1 MADTP
6 IIVLNNGVEQ
16 WNQWRIENHH
26 KPCSLARQN
35 LSRGYFYEADFR
47 GVDLSDANLS
57 GACLIGAN
65 LQGANLSGA
74 NLSDAYVDDANFRKA
89 NLIGA
94 NLTGTDIQKADLR
107 EALLPA
113 AYDQTAYNQPMPE
126 RGKELASVQAETPQA
141 EAQFATTASGPTGVA
156 IAPKEIHVLSGSVG
170 EHSKGDGPSESSAR
184 KFKKRLVVWMPASA
198 MAAITAITT
207 ISLIPNG
214 LLTPSFTAATNRET
228 PVDTVEEVSNE
239 RIDKSTLNDR
249 FKAEAG
255 TASQSAVE
263 QLSLVNA
270 LPGASQ
276 VWAVATHIRPDGQI
290 WVMSGNADGQIKIW
304 DGRTGETLHTLAEH
318 NDTIRTLAVSS
329 TGDRLVSGS
338 GDGIKVWQP
347 ETGELLY
354 ELPAEAGSPVWSVAI
369 SSDNRTFISGDYS
382 GNITAWDME
391 TGEQQYT
398 TNVKAPVWSVAI
410 APDSQSF
417 VSGSS
422 DRTIR
427 QWDLAN
433 GRLLQEFSG
442 HEDDVRAVAISA
454 DGETI
459 ASGSWDSTIKLWD
472 LDSGELKTTL
482 RGHSDRVVSLAIS
495 PDSNTL
501 ASSSVDNTLKMWDI
515 PSQQLINTLDNSDNW
530 VLTVAFDLKEGTL
543 VSGGKDQTIKL
554 WQ

>member
-1 MADTP
+1 
-6 IIVLNNGVEQ
+6 
-16 WNQWRIENHH
+16 
-26 KPCSLARQN
+26 
-35 LSRGYFYEADFR
+35 
-47 GVDLSDANLS
+47 
-57 GACLIGAN
+57 
-65 LQGANLSGA
+65 
-74 NLSDAYVDDANFRKA
+74 DANFQKA

-94 NLTGTDIQKADLR
+94 NLTGTDMRKADLR

-113 AYDQTAYNQPMPE
+113 AYDQAAYNQQMSE
-126 RGKELASVQAETPQA
+126 RGKELASVQAKTPQAKAPQANSPKA
-141 EAQFATTASGPTGVA
+141 EAQFTTTASGPIGVA
-156 IAPKEIHVLSGSVG
+156 IAPKEIHVSSGSVG
-170 EHSKGDGPSESSAR
+170 EQSKGDEPSESSVG
-184 KFKKRLVVWMPASA
+184 KFAKRLVIWMPASA
-198 MAAITAITT
+198 IAAITAITT
-207 ISLIPNG
+207 ISLLPNG
-214 LLTPSFTAATNRET
+214 ILTSSFTTATNRET
-228 PVDTVEEVSNE
+228 TVDTAKEVSDG

-255 TASQSAVE
+255 AASQSAVGP
-263 QLSLVNA
+263 LSLVNA

-290 WVMSGNADGQIKIW
+290 WVMSGNADGQIKIR
-304 DGRTGETLHTLAEH
+304 DGRTGETLRTLSEH

-338 GDGIKVWQP
+338 GDGIKVWQL

-354 ELPAEAGSPVWSVAI
+354 TLPAEAGSPVWSVAI
-369 SSDNRTFISGDYS
+369 SPDDRTFISGDYS
-382 GNITAWDME
+382 GNITAWDLE
-391 TGEQQYT
+391 TGEQQYA

-442 HEDDVRAVAISA
+442 HKDAVRAVAISA
-454 DGETI
+454 DGATL

-495 PDSNTL
+495 PDSSTL
-501 ASSSVDNTLKMWDI
+501 ASSSIDNTLKMWDI